1 MAQDSYPLGLD
12 ALQAISSH
20 NQFAAQ
26 SFFFQRMMTGVATAK
41 LVTVISCT
49 NTGADAAIGTV
60 NVQPLVNQMDGYNNA
75 EPHGTIYSLPSF
87 RYTGGVSA
95 VILDPV
101 AGDIGVIVCCDRDT
115 SSALRTGQQA
125 NPGSRRTFD
134 LADGLYIGAFLSKVP
149 TQFVRFSAAG
159 IQVKDVSGSTI
170 TMAGGG
176 IALAPKNGI
185 VVVTGAIM
193 VSEGITAVGAISTAG
208 GIQAGAGTAD
218 VVNLQLHIHSGVES
232 GGADTSVPV
241 PGI

>member
-12 ALQAISSH
+12 ALQAMSSDS
-20 NQFAAQ
+20 QFAAQ
-26 SFFFQRMMTGVATAK
+26 SFFFQRMMMGVATAK

-75 EPHGTIYSLPSF
+75 EPHGTIYSLPYF

-115 SSALRTGQQA
+115 SSALRTGQTA

-134 LADGLYIGAFLSKVP
+134 LADGLYIGAFLSQVP

-159 IQVKDVSGSTI
+159 IQVKDISGSTI

-176 IALAPKNGI
+176 IALVPENGI
-185 VVVTGAIM
+185 VAVTG
-193 VSEGITAVGAISTAG
+193 SITTTGGVTATGNVLASGAV
-208 GIQAGAGTAD
+208 QAGVGTAD
-218 VVNLQLHIHSGVES
+218 LVGLQGHVHSGITT
-232 GGADTSVPV
+232 GGANTGVPV
-241 PGI
+241 AGT